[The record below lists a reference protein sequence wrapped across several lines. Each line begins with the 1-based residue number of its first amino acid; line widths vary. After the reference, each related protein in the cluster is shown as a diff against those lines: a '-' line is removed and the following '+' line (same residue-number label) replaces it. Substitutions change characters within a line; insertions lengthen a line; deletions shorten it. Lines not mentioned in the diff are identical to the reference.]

1 MQFLRSK
8 NKVEQSREFIF
19 SQKFQ
24 SNNLSSN
31 SQSKKNVFGPSYQEQ
46 KTREFKENSIL
57 KQK

>member
-24 SNNLSSN
+24 NNNLSSN
-31 SQSKKNVFGPSYQEQ
+31 SQSKKNVFGPSYQKQ
-46 KTREFKENSIL
+46 RTREFKENIML